1 MAVGTL
7 MTKKARDVNGQYH
20 KHGLAVP
27 PTHESPTSFAEAA
40 TRCNTSIARKRN
52 GVVFLQSR
60 GALEGFFF
68 SPSSAASAAC
78 EPTTSIHTWP
88 SLALTTM
95 TGAVVVHSPVTH
107 CLPCREVQPRQNV
120 LHGGEKDPTHI
131 YTSKKYPLV
140 YEWDTNLT

>member
-1 MAVGTL
+1 

-40 TRCNTSIARKRN
+40 TRCNTSIARKRS

-68 SPSSAASAAC
+68 TFQRRVCRMRAYYINTHLAESRANNDDRSCGPLAS
-78 EPTTSIHTWP
+78 HTLP
-88 SLALTTM
+88 AL
-95 TGAVVVHSPVTH
+95 S
-107 CLPCREVQPRQNV
+107 
-120 LHGGEKDPTHI
+120 
-131 YTSKKYPLV
+131 
-140 YEWDTNLT
+140 